1 MHLFDADI
9 SFDRSDP
16 KRFKGDVSPHWSVNG
31 NPDGG
36 YLMAVMANAMARVSA
51 KKATPIFTA
60 NYVSRCVPGEAEI
73 LVEEIIASTQFSRFE
88 ARLVQEGKERIRM
101 LGTFSRELD
110 ECFIR
115 KYEAPPPEVAPLD
128 QCIQIP
134 VLPGYTLFEQ
144 MDVRLDPACA
154 GWMQDHLT
162 EASEQRG
169 WITFKDE
176 RPHDPFSILLAAD
189 SFPPAILASQ
199 GMLAWVPTIELS
211 VNIRNIPETRWLKCV
226 FRTRYINCGLL
237 EEDGELWDST
247 GELVAISRQ
256 IAQFRKPV

>member
-9 SFDRSDP
+9 SFDHSDP
-16 KRFKGDVSPHWSVNG
+16 KRFKGAVSPHWSVNG

-36 YLMAVMANAMARVSA
+36 YLMAVMANAMARVSS

-60 NYVSRCVPGEAEI
+60 NYVSRCFPGEAEI

-88 ARLVQEGKERIRM
+88 ARLIQEGKEKIRM
-101 LGTFSRELD
+101 LGTFSRELE

-115 KYEAPPPEVAPLD
+115 KYEAAPPEVAPLD

-176 RPHDPFSILLAAD
+176 RPHDLCSILLAAD

-211 VNIRNIPETRWLKCV
+211 VNIRNVPETRWLKCV

-237 EEDGELWDST
+237 EEDGELWDGT

-256 IAQFRKPV
+256 IAQFRKPA